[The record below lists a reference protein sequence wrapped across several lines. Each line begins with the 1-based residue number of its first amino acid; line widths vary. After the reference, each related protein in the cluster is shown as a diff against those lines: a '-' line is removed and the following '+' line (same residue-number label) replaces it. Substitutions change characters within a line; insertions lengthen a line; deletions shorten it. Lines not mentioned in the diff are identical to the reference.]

1 MRPIAILL
9 ILTLLVSVVAANA
22 ATTGRKLM
30 LSVISPP
37 LAHSDSRIDTKLVR
51 YLTGESDLRVTVVD
65 DSAGTQPD
73 FPDNY
78 FDLDSLM
85 EWGREV
91 GARFVMVVEVT
102 AERLEKRKS
111 FHVPLVFHK
120 YETVGVIEGEFRLVD
135 LSRDKLLTAEPF
147 KLESKAAR
155 IFQATMDDDINDPD
169 LHLTAPNK
177 VIFFD
182 RLEDNLCRH
191 LASDQVPESLSLKL
205 KASISAMVNGN
216 RG

>member
-1 MRPIAILL
+1 MRPIAVIL
-9 ILTLLVSVVAANA
+9 ILVLLVAAVAVNSAS
-22 ATTGRKLM
+22 TGRKLM
-30 LSVISPP
+30 LNVISPP
-37 LAHSDSRIDTKLVR
+37 LAHSDSNVDHKLVR
-51 YLTGESDLRVTVVD
+51 YLTGESDLRVTIVT
-65 DSAGTQPD
+65 DSTDGQPA

-78 FDLDSLM
+78 HDIDSLM

-182 RLEDNLCRH
+182 GLEDDLCQH
-191 LASDQVPESLSLKL
+191 LARRVRQL
-205 KASISAMVNGN
+205 AG
-216 RG
+216 RR